1 MNKAACKHQQVFW
14 SDAEAVLRHI
24 RTRVF
29 MDEQQVSAA
38 DEWDGQDET
47 AIHFLT
53 SLDNGQAI
61 ATARVLV
68 EADAAGESLYHIGR
82 VAMLRDYRQEGVGRA
97 LMAYV
102 IDWCMQQSSSARLYL
117 HAQTSRTAFYQY
129 LGFVPQG
136 TEFMDAGIPHITM
149 WYRPAQ

>member
-1 MNKAACKHQQVFW
+1 MSNSSFYHQAVRW
-14 SDAEAVLRHI
+14 KDAEDTLRHI

-38 DEWDGQDET
+38 DEWDGQDD
-47 AIHFLT
+47 AAVHFLT
-53 SLDNGQAI
+53 RLEDGRAV
-61 ATARVLV
+61 ATARVLL
-68 EADAAGESLYHIGR
+68 EAEASINCYHIGR
-82 VAMLRDYRQEGVGRA
+82 VAVLPEYRQQCVGRS

-102 IDWCMQQSSSARLYL
+102 VNWCLDHSPDAPLYL
-117 HAQTSRTAFYQY
+117 HAQITRIAFYKH

-149 WYRPAQ
+149 WYRRHQ

>member
-1 MNKAACKHQQVFW
+1 MNNTACKHQQVFW
-14 SDAEAVLRHI
+14 SDAETVLRDI
-24 RTRVF
+24 RMRVF

-53 SLDNGQAI
+53 YLDNDQPI

-68 EADAAGESLYHIGR
+68 EADEAGESLYHIGR
-82 VAMLRDYRQEGVGRA
+82 VAVLEDYRQQGIGRS

-102 IDWCMQQSSSARLYL
+102 IGWCIQQSSTARLYL
-117 HAQTSRTAFYQY
+117 HAQTSRTAFYKY